1 MSDTY
6 DKGSGKAD
14 WETHS
19 LKYVVNALDSAQ
31 KRQQKLWKALVAK
44 RSKAG
49 LIPVDWPSIE
59 DYVESVRRTY
69 SMMVDLETVG
79 AEYEKKFGRSGRPRT
94 ATKAN
99 ATATKAKA
107 APVRKKA
114 ARRKK

>member
-1 MSDTY
+1 MSETY

-44 RSKAG
+44 RGKDG
-49 LIPVDWPSIE
+49 LLPVDWPSIE
-59 DYVESVRRTY
+59 EYVESVRRTY

-79 AEYEKKFGRSGRPRT
+79 AEYEKKFGPSGRPR
-94 ATKAN
+94 AGA
-99 ATATKAKA
+99 KAKA
-107 APVRKKA
+107 APAARKKA